1 MSRPDSRSFSTAQRF
16 RRLPGFPKGSPQPRQ
31 RRRRPYFVTVN
42 TKVAEWVVLPLV
54 AVTTSVKE
62 PVFGPPETAS
72 TDVPEV
78 SDDGENFPVGPTG
91 LLLIERVTTPV
102 KPPVGVTL
110 SV

>member
-1 MSRPDSRSFSTAQRF
+1 M
-16 RRLPGFPKGSPQPRQ
+16 
-31 RRRRPYFVTVN
+31 
-42 TKVAEWVVLPLV
+42 LPLV

-91 LLLIERVTTPV
+91 LLLIERVTTPM